1 MHENS
6 VGLFQ
11 LPIPSLKEQPSHNLP
26 AQACT
31 CTLYRLSTVLPATFN
46 LFIERFYLVFWPEES
61 TYSVVPESKTVGAKE
76 HLVGQSIQVK
86 EGSKCFSGTVVAVGN
101 KVDVEKR
108 LSEMEGNKEQGIVCK
123 YMYM

>member
-31 CTLYRLSTVLPATFN
+31 CTLCRLSTVLPATFN

-108 LSEMEGNKEQGIVCK
+108 
-123 YMYM
+123 